1 MPFSY
6 NDSVVP
12 EAIVD
17 AVTVLS
23 SSKSAFFGT
32 GVAVIEEN
40 DGAGKGGNFVRRR
53 YGAEDSAAG
62 IPIDGTEQTPEIL
75 NAHADLAPVLRRL
88 RFRRAVDGS
97 GAAEGG
103 ALALAPTQRIL
114 DSTINWWSAEWDRVI
129 LAELAAAFD
138 PSAGVLFDTHVH
150 SIATSSGA
158 IVPLSFA
165 SVVEGSTLIGDR
177 FRDLGLLVCHSKV
190 AADIIREAGARPLA
204 APIAGQPFLTDIFVG
219 NMRLVVSDRCPVSG
233 SDTWAKYTSFALAV
247 GSVWAIE
254 QQPIREFVQT
264 NSAIPSI
271 DYSQTWHRA
280 IGISGLSFNVTT
292 VNPAD
297 SVLAT
302 PGSWALTIDPMTD
315 ASRKSV
321 GVVGIITNATS

>member
-6 NDSVVP
+6 SDSVVP
-12 EAIVD
+12 ESIVD

-32 GVAVIEEN
+32 GVAVIEES
-40 DGAGKGGNFVRRR
+40 DGYGRGRNFLRRR
-53 YGAEDSAAG
+53 YGNEDSTAG
-62 IPIDGTEQTPEIL
+62 IPIDGTAHTPAII
-75 NAHADLAPVLRRL
+75 NATADVAPVLRRL

-103 ALALAPTQRIL
+103 ALALNPTQRIL
-114 DSTINWWSAEWDRVI
+114 DSTIAWWSAEWDRVI

-138 PSAGVLFDTHVH
+138 PSAGVLYDTHVH
-150 SIATSSGA
+150 DIATSSGA
-158 IVPLSFA
+158 IAPLSFA

-177 FRDLGLLVCHSKV
+177 FRDLAVLVCHSRV

-204 APIAGQPFLTDIFVG
+204 APIAGQPFLTDIWVG
-219 NMRLVVSDRCPVSG
+219 SLRLVVSDRCPVSG
-233 SDTWAKYTSFALAV
+233 SDAWAKYTSFALAV
-247 GSVWAIE
+247 GSVWAVE

-280 IGISGLSFNVTT
+280 IGLSGLSYNVTT
-292 VNPAD
+292 ENPAD
-297 SVLAT
+297 AVLAT
-302 PGSWALTIDPMTD
+302 PASWTLTVDPMTD

-321 GVVGIITNATS
+321 GIVGIVSNAT